1 MFIAKD
7 LPVVAWN
14 RLHLPAAPQKRGR
27 PRNNNGYFTKYHKK
41 AKKSRTHFEALDPLD
56 EEEMILREEAEH
68 LKAAIR
74 EEEDQDVTTQDSIHC
89 TSQDVVLTP
98 VKVNFTIFSTNVKVT
113 INNFFSFLEYPS
125 VYT

>member
-1 MFIAKD
+1 LFIAKD

-41 AKKSRTHFEALDPLD
+41 AKKSRTDFEALDPLD

-74 EEEDQDVTTQDSIHC
+74 E
-89 TSQDVVLTP
+89 
-98 VKVNFTIFSTNVKVT
+98 
-113 INNFFSFLEYPS
+113 
-125 VYT
+125 

>member
-1 MFIAKD
+1 M
-7 LPVVAWN
+7 
-14 RLHLPAAPQKRGR
+14 RGR

-41 AKKSRTHFEALDPLD
+41 AKKSRTDFEALDPLD

-74 EEEDQDVTTQDSIHC
+74 EEEEEDQDVTTQDSIHC

-98 VKVNFTIFSTNVKVT
+98 VKVNFTIFSTNVNT
-113 INNFFSFLEYPS
+113 QLITFSHF
-125 VYT
+125 